1 MKKGFWFCRL
11 QPILEIALVKLAVSK
26 WSGKLYSVLFPQTT
40 KTKKNLKSR
49 DEPKWSS
56 SSSQSIFLE
65 VCMYAVSYMVTF
77 LIVVFLGIAI
87 YSRKVLRN
95 TRVLRNFYV
104 YFRTIPWTKMKWD
117 SILPPLPPW
126 VLQLQCASIIGS
138 EFVKDSDIRRITFV
152 LGN

>member
-65 VCMYAVSYMVTF
+65 VCSLVYGYIPYSSFSWYSHLLEKGSKKYESFTQF
-77 LIVVFLGIAI
+77 LCVFPNDSLNENEM
-87 YSRKVLRN
+87 RL
-95 TRVLRNFYV
+95 NFT
-104 YFRTIPWTKMKWD
+104 TITTMSTATPVCKYYR
-117 SILPPLPPW
+117 
-126 VLQLQCASIIGS
+126 IG
-138 EFVKDSDIRRITFV
+138 VR
-152 LGN
+152 